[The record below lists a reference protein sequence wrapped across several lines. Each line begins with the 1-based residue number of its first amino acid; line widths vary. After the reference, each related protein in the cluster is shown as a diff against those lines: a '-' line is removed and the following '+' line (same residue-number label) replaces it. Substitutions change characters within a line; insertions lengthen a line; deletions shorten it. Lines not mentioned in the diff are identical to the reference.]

1 MTKDSRRGIRHPVV
15 LPLSIL
21 ALASVAACAQ
31 PAADTAT
38 MGDTAASAGAA
49 QATGS
54 YTQDDL
60 ILAAA
65 KVALPPT
72 SVTAA
77 DLPDPGSQGAQYVV
91 RFCSRCHAVPTPL
104 MHSATDWPGVTRR
117 MWLRMERIDPQYAIP
132 VPEIAD
138 QLVILQYLTDN
149 SLKVSEANLPDFPGR
164 ARFEQTCAQCHELA
178 DPRQHSPG
186 DWYVVVRRMN
196 EHMREI
202 LGQELTADEIQ
213 EISLYLQNASE

>member
-1 MTKDSRRGIRHPVV
+1 MTKGIRRGIRHPVL
-15 LPLSIL
+15 LPLAIL
-21 ALASVAACAQ
+21 AVAFPTACTQ
-31 PAADTAT
+31 PAPDTAT
-38 MGDTAASAGAA
+38 SGDTAAGAGAA
-49 QATGS
+49 QAAGS

-72 SVTAA
+72 SITPA
-77 DLPDPGSQGAQYVV
+77 DLPDPESQGAQYVV
-91 RFCSRCHAVPTPL
+91 RFCSRCHTVPTPL

-117 MWLRMERIDPQYAIP
+117 MWLRMERIDPKFAIP

-149 SLKVSEANLPDFPGR
+149 ALKVSNANLPEFPGR
-164 ARFEQTCAQCHELA
+164 ETFEQTCSQCHELA

-196 EHMREI
+196 GHMLEI
-202 LGQELTADEIQ
+202 LGKEMNADQIQ
-213 EISLYLQNASE
+213 EITLYLQQASK